1 MKELIER
8 IQVLEQRALQ
18 EIAHVDTANAAEAFR
33 VKYLGRKGNITALFQ
48 ELGKVQKEDRPEVGR
63 HLNELRVK
71 VEEKIAKLSEELSRG
86 EEKRAVTSEHVD
98 ISLPGRKF
106 PKGSQ
111 HPLTQVMQ
119 EVVDIFTDLGFSI
132 HEGPEIETDYYN
144 FKTLNFPKGHPARDM
159 HDTFYVDDGRLLR
172 THTSPVQIHVM
183 EKMQPP
189 VMIIAPGAV
198 YRCDS
203 DVSHSPMFH
212 QVEGL
217 LVDAHVTFGDLK
229 GILSQFCH
237 RCFGDD
243 LPVRFR
249 PSFFP
254 FTEPSAELDIGCVMC
269 KGKGCRVCKQSGWVE
284 ILGCGMVDPEVF
296 KAVKYDPKKVTGFA
310 FGMGIERI
318 TMLKYCINDIRLFFD
333 NDLRFLHQ
341 F

>member
-1 MKELIER
+1 MAGVVGLDPGGEFVAGRAEPDALDVQR
-8 IQVLEQRALQ
+8 GEQRRGCPRVAGDAAGVRGG
-18 EIAHVDTANAAEAFR
+18 EAH
-33 VKYLGRKGNITALFQ
+33 LG
-48 ELGKVQKEDRPEVGR
+48 
-63 HLNELRVK
+63 
-71 VEEKIAKLSEELSRG
+71 
-86 EEKRAVTSEHVD
+86 
-98 ISLPGRKF
+98 
-106 PKGSQ
+106 
-111 HPLTQVMQ
+111 
-119 EVVDIFTDLGFSI
+119 
-132 HEGPEIETDYYN
+132 
-144 FKTLNFPKGHPARDM
+144 KGHPARDM